1 MKTSRA
7 VTNTDSSDLL
17 LASGSS
23 PPIWRLLLV
32 LVALVLVPAPSY
44 AASQGQ
50 PMYGAVGDTSG
61 DHTPDAVTRARG
73 PVAVPEASEK
83 ILRYYRSGNVL
94 WLINMAWAL
103 LIPTLFLFSGFSAR
117 IRDVA
122 QGIGRR
128 WFFVIAA
135 YVIIYFAVNYLL
147 KLPLNYYQGFL
158 REHEYGLSNQ
168 SFWKWFGDSL
178 KSLMVTVVGGMLLV
192 WIPYLL
198 IKKSPRRWW
207 LYTGIAAVP
216 VMMLFML
223 VYPIW
228 IAPLFNEFGPMHDKA
243 LEAKILQLANHAS
256 IDGGRVFEVNKSK
269 DTEAVNAYVSGLLNT
284 KRIVLWDTLVQKL
297 DRDQVLAVM
306 GHEMG
311 HYVRGDIWKLI
322 VLFSGLI
329 LVALYA
335 IYRLMPLLIQQFHSR
350 FGFDEPADIAS
361 LPLILLLLSSSSLV
375 LAPVAMAYTRHI
387 EHEADRFGLELTRD
401 NHAMTSALLLLQ
413 QENLMNPDPGPL
425 YRFWRAWHPVL
436 ADRIRFANTY
446 RPWEMGKALKYGG
459 LFHQVK

>member
-1 MKTSRA
+1 MKTLRA

-17 LASGSS
+17 LPSGSS
-23 PPIWRLLLV
+23 PPMWRLLLV

-50 PMYGAVGDTSG
+50 PMSRAVGDTSG

-73 PVAVPEASEK
+73 PVAVPEASERT
-83 ILRYYRSGNVL
+83 LRYYRSGNVL

-103 LIPTLFLFSGFSAR
+103 LIPALFLFTGFSAR

-128 WFFVIAA
+128 WFFMIAA
-135 YVIIYFAVNYLL
+135 YVIIYFTVNYLL

-168 SFWKWFGDSL
+168 SFGQWFGDSL
-178 KSLMVTVVGGMLLV
+178 KSLMVMVVSGLLLV

-198 IKKSPRRWW
+198 IKKSPQRWW
-207 LYTGIAAVP
+207 LYAGIAAMP
-216 VMMLFML
+216 VMTLFML
-223 VYPIW
+223 VQPIW
-228 IAPLFNEFGPMHDKA
+228 IAPLFNEFGPMQDKV
-243 LEAKILQLANHAS
+243 LEAEILQLADRAG
-256 IDGGRVFEVNKSK
+256 IDGSRVFEVNKSE
-269 DTEAVNAYVSGLLNT
+269 DTEAVNAYVGGFLNT
-284 KRIVLWDTLVQKL
+284 KRIVLWDTLVEKL

-306 GHEMG
+306 AHEMG

-335 IYRLMPLLIQQFHSR
+335 IYRVIPTLIRRFHSR
-350 FGFDEPADIAS
+350 FGFDEAADIAS
-361 LPLILLLLSSSSLV
+361 LPLIVLLLTASSLV

-401 NHAMTSALLLLQ
+401 NHAMASALLFLQ
-413 QENLMNPDPGPL
+413 QENLVNPDPGPL
-425 YRFWRAWHPVL
+425 YRLWRAWHPVL
-436 ADRIRFANTY
+436 ADRIRFANNY
-446 RPWEMGKALKYGG
+446 RPWETREALEYGA
-459 LFHQVK
+459 LFHQAE

>member
-7 VTNTDSSDLL
+7 VANTDNSYSPPP
-17 LASGSS
+17 SGST
-23 PPIWRLLLV
+23 PPIWRLLVV
-32 LVALVLVPAPSY
+32 LVALVLLPALPY
-44 AASQGQ
+44 AASQGP
-50 PMYGAVGDTSG
+50 PMSGAVNDTSG
-61 DHTPDAVTRARG
+61 DHASDAVTRARG

-83 ILRYYRSGNVL
+83 TLRYYRSGNVL

-103 LIPTLFLFSGFSAR
+103 LIPALFLFTGFSAR

-128 WFFVIAA
+128 WFFVIAT

-168 SFWKWFGDSL
+168 SLGKWFGDSL
-178 KSLMVTVVGGMLLV
+178 KSLMVTIVGGMLFV

-223 VYPIW
+223 VQPIW
-228 IAPLFNEFGPMHDKA
+228 IAPLFNEFGPMHDKT
-243 LEAKILQLANHAS
+243 LEAEILQLADRAG
-256 IDGGRVFEVNKSK
+256 IDGGRVFEVNKSE
-269 DTEAVNAYVSGLLNT
+269 DTEAVNAYVGGFLNT

-306 GHEMG
+306 AHEMG
-311 HYVRGDIWKLI
+311 HYVRGDIWKLLL
-322 VLFSGLI
+322 LFSGLI
-329 LVALYA
+329 LMALYA
-335 IYRLMPLLIQQFHSR
+335 IYRLMPPLIQEFHSR
-350 FGFDEPADIAS
+350 FGFDDPADIAS
-361 LPLILLLLSSSSLV
+361 LPLILLLLSTSPLV

-401 NHAMTSALLLLQ
+401 SHAMASALLFLQ
-413 QENLMNPDPGPL
+413 KENLVNPDPGPL
-425 YRFWRAWHPVL
+425 YKFWRAWHPVL

-446 RPWEMGKALKYGG
+446 RPWETGKPLKYVA
-459 LFHQVK
+459 LFHQAK

>member
-1 MKTSRA
+1 METSRA
-7 VTNTDSSDLL
+7 VTNTDSSDLPFP
-17 LASGSS
+17 SGSR
-23 PPIWRLLLV
+23 PPIWRLLVV

-50 PMYGAVGDTSG
+50 PMSGAVSETPV

-83 ILRYYRSGNVL
+83 TLRYYRSGNVL
-94 WLINMAWAL
+94 WLINRAWAL
-103 LIPTLFLFSGFSAR
+103 LIPALFLFTGVSAR

-122 QGIGRR
+122 QGIGRK

-147 KLPLNYYQGFL
+147 TLPLNYYQGFL

-168 SFWKWFGDSL
+168 SFWRWFGDSL

-192 WIPYLL
+192 WISYLL

-223 VYPIW
+223 VQPIW
-228 IAPLFNEFGPMHDKA
+228 IAPLFNEFGPMQDKA
-243 LEAKILQLANHAS
+243 LEAKILQLADRAG
-256 IDGGRVFEVNKSK
+256 IDGGRVFEVNKSE
-269 DTEAVNAYVSGLLNT
+269 DTEAVNAYVGGFLNT
-284 KRIVLWDTLVQKL
+284 KRIVLWDTLVKKL

-306 GHEMG
+306 AHEMG

-335 IYRLMPLLIQQFHSR
+335 IYRVMPALIRQFHSR

-361 LPLILLLLSSSSLV
+361 LPLILLLLSASALV

-401 NHAMTSALLLLQ
+401 NHAMASALLFLQ
-413 QENLMNPDPGPL
+413 QENLANPDPGPL
-425 YRFWRAWHPVL
+425 YRLWRSWHPVL

-446 RPWEMGKALKYGG
+446 RPWETGETLEYGA
-459 LFHQVK
+459 LFHQAE